1 MSNSLL
7 KIPEANGTIWNI
19 ALKDDNLKLLCFFET
34 QRVELEN

>member
-19 ALKDDNLKLLCFFET
+19 ALSDDNSKLLCFFET

>member
-7 KIPEANGTIWNI
+7 KIPEANGTILNI
-19 ALKDDNLKLLCFFET
+19 ALSDDNSKLLCFFET